1 MVVRYPGSIL
11 GGDNEKMFWDEKI
24 ELLPREDLEALQVA
38 TLRKTIRAAVK
49 APFYKQA
56 LAENGTT
63 PEKVKSLDDLRR
75 LPFTTKQDLRSGF
88 PDGFLAVGR
97 NKVVRMHASS
107 GTTGTA
113 TVVYHSQKDIDRWTD
128 LVARCLYMAG
138 VRSSDVF
145 QNMMSYGLFTGGLG
159 LHYGAEALGAMVI
172 PMGIGNSK
180 RQIAFLQ
187 QFETT
192 VAHIIPSYSLKLLE
206 TFDEVGIDPRKDTG
220 LRILVVG
227 AEPHSEE
234 VRERIEDAYG
244 VFAVNSY
251 GLSEMNGPGVAF
263 ECPHKSGLH
272 LWEDSYVL
280 EIVNPDTLEPL
291 PDGEV
296 GEIVLTTLRREAM
309 PLIRYRTR
317 DLATLCPGTCA
328 CGRTHRRL
336 SRIQGRSDDM
346 LIVKGVNVYPIQVE
360 QVLMA
365 FEEVGNN
372 YLILLDREG
381 PVDQMT
387 VRIEVT
393 SALLARGIEGLE
405 ALRAKII
412 RRLREEILF
421 TPKVNLVE
429 PGVIP
434 AGEGKAV
441 RVIDNRPRE

>member
-1 MVVRYPGSIL
+1 
-11 GGDNEKMFWDEKI
+11 MFWDKEI
-24 ELLPREDLEALQVA
+24 ELLSREDLEALQ
-38 TLRKTIRAAVK
+38 AARLKRTVQAARK
-49 APFYKQA
+49 APFYGQA
-56 LAENGTT
+56 FADCGIT
-63 PEKVKSLDDLRR
+63 PERVGCLDDLRR

-88 PDGFLAVGR
+88 PEGFLAVDR
-97 NKVVRMHASS
+97 SEVVRMHASS

-113 TVVYHSQKDIDRWTD
+113 TVVYHTWKDIDRWTD

-138 VRSSDVF
+138 VRPSDVF

-159 LHYGAEALGAMVI
+159 LHYGAEKLGVMVI

-180 RQIAFLQ
+180 RQIAFMK
-187 QFETT
+187 QFGTT

-206 TFDEVGIDPRKDTG
+206 TFNEMGVDPRNDTE

-234 VRERIEDAYG
+234 VRARIEEAYG

-272 LWEDSYVL
+272 LWEDSYIL
-280 EIVNPDTLEPL
+280 EIVDPVSLEPL
-291 PDGEV
+291 PDGET

-317 DLATLCPGTCA
+317 DLAMVLPGTCS
-328 CGRTHRRL
+328 CGRAHRRL
-336 SRIQGRSDDM
+336 SRIKGRSDDM
-346 LIVKGVNVYPIQVE
+346 FIVKGVNVYPIQVE
-360 QVLMA
+360 QVLMG

-372 YLILLDREG
+372 YLIVLDREG
-381 PVDQMT
+381 PVDRMT

-393 SALLARGIEGLE
+393 SALLARGLEGLE
-405 ALRAKII
+405 ALRKTII
-412 RRLREEILF
+412 RQLREEILF
-421 TPKVNLVE
+421 TPRVDLVE
-429 PGVIP
+429 PGTIP
-434 AGEGKAV
+434 AGEGKAL
-441 RVIDNRPRE
+441 RVIDKRPKE

>member
-1 MVVRYPGSIL
+1 
-11 GGDNEKMFWDEKI
+11 MFWDKEI
-24 ELLPREDLEALQVA
+24 ELLSREDLEALQ
-38 TLRKTIRAAVK
+38 AARLKRTVQAARK
-49 APFYKQA
+49 APFYGQA
-56 LAENGTT
+56 FADCGIT
-63 PEKVKSLDDLRR
+63 PERVACLDDLRR

-88 PDGFLAVGR
+88 PEGFLAVDR
-97 NKVVRMHASS
+97 SEVVRMHASS

-113 TVVYHSQKDIDRWTD
+113 TVVYHTWKDIDRWTD

-138 VRSSDVF
+138 VRPSDVF

-159 LHYGAEALGAMVI
+159 LHYGAEKLGVMVI

-180 RQIAFLQ
+180 RQIAFMK
-187 QFETT
+187 QFGTT

-206 TFDEVGIDPRKDTG
+206 TFDEMGVDPRNDTE

-234 VRERIEDAYG
+234 VRARIEEAYG

-272 LWEDSYVL
+272 LWEDSYIL
-280 EIVNPDTLEPL
+280 EIVDPVSLEPL
-291 PDGEV
+291 PDGET

-317 DLATLCPGTCA
+317 DLAMVLPGTCS
-328 CGRTHRRL
+328 CGRAHRRL
-336 SRIQGRSDDM
+336 SRIKGRSDDM
-346 LIVKGVNVYPIQVE
+346 FIVKGVNVYPIQVE
-360 QVLMA
+360 QVLMG

-372 YLILLDREG
+372 YLIVLDREG
-381 PVDQMT
+381 PVDRMT

-393 SALLARGIEGLE
+393 SALLARGLEGLE
-405 ALRAKII
+405 ALRKTII
-412 RRLREEILF
+412 RQLREEILF
-421 TPKVNLVE
+421 TPRVDLVE
-429 PGVIP
+429 PGTIP
-434 AGEGKAV
+434 AGEGKAL
-441 RVIDNRPRE
+441 RVIDKRPKE

>member
-1 MVVRYPGSIL
+1 MVMRYSASNPG
-11 GGDNEKMFWDEKI
+11 GGNKRMFWDEKI
-24 ELLPREDLEALQVA
+24 EVLPREDLEALQVA
-38 TLRKTIRAAVK
+38 TLRKTIRAAGN
-49 APFYKQA
+49 APFYRKV
-56 LAENGTT
+56 LSENGTT

-88 PDGFLAVGR
+88 PDGFLALDR
-97 NKVVRMHASS
+97 SEVVRMHASS

-138 VRSSDVF
+138 VRPSDVF

-180 RQIAFLQ
+180 RQISFLQ

-206 TFDEVGIDPRKDTG
+206 TFEEIGVDPKEDTG

-234 VRERIEDAYG
+234 VRARIEEAYG

-272 LWEDSYVL
+272 LWEDSYIL
-280 EIVNPDTLEPL
+280 EIVDPETMEPL
-291 PDGEV
+291 PDGET
-296 GEIVLTTLRREAM
+296 GEVVLTTLRREAM

-317 DLATLCPGTCA
+317 DLAMVVPGTCP

-336 SRIQGRSDDM
+336 SRIKGRSDDM

-360 QVLMA
+360 QALMV

-393 SALLARGIEGLE
+393 SALLAKGIEGLE
-405 ALRAKII
+405 ALREKII

-421 TPKVNLVE
+421 TPKVDLVE
-429 PGVIP
+429 PGEIP
-434 AGEGKAV
+434 AGEGKAI

>member
-1 MVVRYPGSIL
+1 V
-11 GGDNEKMFWDEKI
+11 FWDKEI

-38 TLRKTIRAAVK
+38 RLKKTVEAAGK

-56 LAENGTT
+56 FAEREITHEQVG
-63 PEKVKSLDDLRR
+63 SLDDLRR
-75 LPFTTKQDLRSGF
+75 LPFTRKQDLRSGF
-88 PDGFLAVGR
+88 PDGFLAVDT
-97 NKVVRMHASS
+97 NEVVRMHASS

-113 TVVYHSQKDIDRWTD
+113 TVVYHTQNDVDRWTD
-128 LVARCLYMAG
+128 LVSRCLYMAG
-138 VRSSDVF
+138 VRRSDVF

-159 LHYGAEALGAMVI
+159 LHYGAERLGVMVI

-180 RQIAFLQ
+180 RQITFMQ
-187 QFETT
+187 QFGTT

-206 TFDEVGIDPRKDTG
+206 TFDEMGIDPRNDTG

-234 VRERIEDAYG
+234 VRARIEEAYG

-263 ECPHKSGLH
+263 ECPHKSGIH
-272 LWEDSYVL
+272 LWEDSYIL
-280 EIVNPDTLEPL
+280 EIVDPETLEPL
-291 PDGEV
+291 PEGET

-317 DLATLCPGTCA
+317 DLAMVQPGTCS
-328 CGRTHRRL
+328 CGRAHRRL
-336 SRIQGRSDDM
+336 SRIKGRSDDM

-365 FEEVGNN
+365 LEQVGNN
-372 YLILLDREG
+372 YVIQLDREG

-393 SALLARGIEGLE
+393 SALLAQGLEGLE

-412 RRLREEILF
+412 RHLREEILF
-421 TPKVNLVE
+421 TPKVELAE
-429 PGVIP
+429 PGTIP
-434 AGEGKAV
+434 AGEGKAQ
-441 RVIDNRPRE
+441 RVIDNRQDRMLHETS

>member
-1 MVVRYPGSIL
+1 
-11 GGDNEKMFWDEKI
+11 MFWDKEI
-24 ELLPREDLEALQVA
+24 ELLPREDLEALQLARLKKTVEVA
-38 TLRKTIRAAVK
+38 ANAPHYRKAFAD
-49 APFYKQA
+49 
-56 LAENGTT
+56 NGITH
-63 PEKVKSLDDLRR
+63 EQLGSLDDLRR

-88 PDGFLAVGR
+88 PDGFLAVDR
-97 NKVVRMHASS
+97 SEVVRMHASS

-113 TVVYHSQKDIDRWTD
+113 TVVYHTLKDVERWTD
-128 LVARCLYMAG
+128 LVSRCLYMAG
-138 VRSSDVF
+138 VRASDVF

-159 LHYGAEALGAMVI
+159 LHYGAEKLGVMVI

-180 RQIAFLQ
+180 RQITFMQ
-187 QFETT
+187 QFGTT

-206 TFDEVGIDPRKDTG
+206 TFDEMGIDPTKDTG

-234 VRERIEDAYG
+234 VRGRIEEAYG

-263 ECPHKSGLH
+263 ECPHKSGIH
-272 LWEDSYVL
+272 LWEDSYIL
-280 EIVNPDTLEPL
+280 EIVNPETLEPL
-291 PDGEV
+291 PDGEI

-317 DLATLCPGTCA
+317 DLAMVMPGTCS
-328 CGRTHRRL
+328 CGRAHRRL
-336 SRIQGRSDDM
+336 SRIKGRSDDM

-360 QVLMA
+360 QVLMG

-372 YLILLDREG
+372 YLIVLDRQG
-381 PVDQMT
+381 PVDEMT

-393 SALLARGIEGLE
+393 SSLLAQGLEGLE
-405 ALRAKII
+405 ALRGKII
-412 RRLREEILF
+412 RSLREEILF
-421 TPKVNLVE
+421 TPKVELVE
-429 PGVIP
+429 PGLIP

-441 RVIDNRPRE
+441 RVVDNRPKE

>member
-1 MVVRYPGSIL
+1 
-11 GGDNEKMFWDEKI
+11 MFWDEKI
-24 ELLPREDLEALQVA
+24 ERLPREDLEALQVA
-38 TLRKTIRAAVK
+38 TLKKTIRAAVK
-49 APFYKQA
+49 APFYRQA

-88 PDGFLAVGR
+88 PDGFLAVDR
-97 NKVVRMHASS
+97 NRVVRMHASS

-113 TVVYHSQKDIDRWTD
+113 TVVYHTQKDIDRWTD

-138 VRSSDVF
+138 VRPADVF

-172 PMGIGNSK
+172 PMGTGNSK

-187 QFETT
+187 QFKTT

-206 TFDEVGIDPRKDTG
+206 AFAEVGIDPKKDTG

-234 VRERIEDAYG
+234 VRERIEEAYG

-317 DLATLCPGTCA
+317 DLAMVHPGTCA

-336 SRIQGRSDDM
+336 SRIKGRSDDM

-360 QVLMA
+360 QVLMT

-393 SALLARGIEGLE
+393 SALLAQGIEGLE

-421 TPKVNLVE
+421 TAKVDLVE

-434 AGEGKAV
+434 ADEGKAV
-441 RVIDNRPRE
+441 RVIDNRSACLSHDTSSREQ